1 MKDNKQFLLFKC
13 RYVTG
18 AVIATGVGLA
28 ATAGASAYG
37 AHQQKKAANEQ
48 AAAQERAN
56 ALQQEQAERQRK
68 REVEAQKR
76 ENDELMN
83 AISNLSNTG
92 FSGAGSTSLTNDKY
106 GDMG

>member
-13 RYVTG
+13 RYATG
-18 AVIATGVGLA
+18 AVVAGVGLA
-28 ATAGASAYG
+28 LAAGASAYG
-37 AHQQKKAANEQ
+37 SHEQRKAADKQ
-48 AAAQERAN
+48 AAAQEHAN
-56 ALQQEQAERQRK
+56 RLQQQEAERQRK
-68 REVEAQKR
+68 REIAAQKR

-83 AISNLSNTG
+83 AISNLTNTG